1 MLSCNGPTLSEWE
14 STPHVANIPLWC
26 FVAVTENTPLHDCM
40 VFLGPFSRRKEVGT
54 IVLVCQTNCI
64 AWLQAKWYPVFC
76 KVHYQNLFLWFQC
89 SVRELINK
97 PKQSGPIISECFC
110 HPWLI
115 TRPPTKNHKGKMCLL
130 YELVKIGRNNS
141 LYCFGSVFIPLSY
154 FVNLFSSRRDF
165 PLKSCRESSGSKSF
179 NKSPSKSFSSAR
191 WRPPKSWPCGILIS
205 VHFWRSRQWEVDRD
219 GAKARDWIWRGHL
232 AGLHTIS
239 SAERFERPG
248 KISLEKRVQNRIHE
262 RHCKTNILK
271 RHKRCIG

>member
-40 VFLGPFSRRKEVGT
+40 VFFRSIFETQRSWNNRSCLSNQLYCMTSSEMISRILQSSLSEFVFVVSVFCT
-54 IVLVCQTNCI
+54 WADQ
-64 AWLQAKWYPVFC
+64 QAKA
-76 KVHYQNLFLWFQC
+76 K
-89 SVRELINK
+89 RAD
-97 PKQSGPIISECFC
+97 ISECFC